1 MAAASGVHQSTKPAQ
16 LQPRMVILSTSTS
29 QLCLC
34 GCLVQTLRCRNR
46 SGVCEPGGAGLSLD
60 TLGPNHHFGP
70 HELARC
76 LEKVRIAAPPWRK
89 SANAGR
95 NIINICNQQSVS
107 VTSGDGRPRVGQG
120 GSWHI
125 KIIKPIKP
133 ICPMQGGNIEK
144 LGFSPLYG
152 STSTPS
158 TTLTVETVQHSST
171 QLSQLLI
178 PFIRFCDQIESLLP
192 LCLL

>member
-1 MAAASGVHQSTKPAQ
+1 MLRYIKGTGTNVAIDGRSKLCPQNLHSYSPEWSFSAPQHP
-16 LQPRMVILSTSTS
+16 

-46 SGVCEPGGAGLSLD
+46 FGVCERGGAGLSLD

-107 VTSGDGRPRVGQG
+107 VTSGVSQG

-125 KIIKPIKP
+125 KIIKPIG
-133 ICPMQGGNIEK
+133 PMQGGNIEK

-152 STSTPS
+152 STSIPS
-158 TTLTVETVQHSST
+158 TTLTAML
-171 QLSQLLI
+171 LSMRLQ
-178 PFIRFCDQIESLLP
+178 RTYM
-192 LCLL
+192 

>member
-1 MAAASGVHQSTKPAQ
+1 MLKYIKGTGTNVAIDGSSKWCPQNLHSYSPEWSFSAPQHPQ
-16 LQPRMVILSTSTS
+16 LY
-29 QLCLC
+29 LC
-34 GCLVQTLRCRNR
+34 GCLLQTLRCRNR
-46 SGVCEPGGAGLSLD
+46 FGVCEPGGAGLSLD
-60 TLGPNHHFGP
+60 TLASNHHFGP

-76 LEKVRIAAPPWRK
+76 LEKVITAAPPWRE

-95 NIINICNQQSVS
+95 NIINICHQQSVS

-125 KIIKPIKP
+125 KIIKP

-158 TTLTVETVQHSST
+158 TTLTVETV
-171 QLSQLLI
+171 
-178 PFIRFCDQIESLLP
+178 
-192 LCLL
+192 

>member
-1 MAAASGVHQSTKPAQ
+1 
-16 LQPRMVILSTSTS
+16 MVILSTSTS
-29 QLCLC
+29 QLCLR

-46 SGVCEPGGAGLSLD
+46 FGVCERGGAGRSLD
-60 TLGPNHHFGP
+60 TLASNHHFGP

-89 SANAGR
+89 SANTGR
-95 NIINICNQQSVS
+95 NIINICHQQSVR
-107 VTSGDGRPRVGQG
+107 VTSGDGQG